1 MANYL
6 AELTLIDYSFLKFL
20 PSLIAASAVFLA
32 RWTLDQSK
40 HPWVCSLSA
49 FRSHFPF
56 TSWMNKTTKIT
67 TCLLQNPTLEHY
79 TRYKASELK
88 TTVSALQDLQLNAN
102 QCSLKAICEK
112 YKQPKVWYHTSIS
125 LFKICVL
132 SQLKAQLDN
141 ETTHYSSYHIS
152 WQDFLGLTVQ
162 VRGNSDF
169 PKSASIAVLGIK
181 GSVFLTMD
189 NNCALS

>member
-49 FRSHFPF
+49 SWSHFPLP
-56 TSWMNKTTKIT
+56 SWMNKTTKIT
-67 TCLLQNPTLEHY
+67 ICLLQNPTLEHY

-102 QCSLKAICEK
+102 QCSLKAISEK
-112 YKQPKVWYHTSIS
+112 YKQPKVWYHSSIS
-125 LFKICVL
+125 LFTSKRCVL
-132 SQLKAQLDN
+132 SQLDN
-141 ETTHYSSYHIS
+141 ETTHYSYHIS

-181 GSVFLTMD
+181 GSVFLTVD

>member
-49 FRSHFPF
+49 FLPHFPLL
-56 TSWMNKTTKIT
+56 SWMNKTTKIT
-67 TCLLQNPTLEHY
+67 TRLLQNPTLEHY

-102 QCSLKAICEK
+102 QCSLKAISEK
-112 YKQPKVWYHTSIS
+112 YKQPKVWYHSSIS
-125 LFKICVL
+125 LFTSKDAFCLNLIWDYTLLLSHLMTRFSRFDSSSAWQLWLPQICFNRCSRNQRFCL
-132 SQLKAQLDN
+132 SDHGQ
-141 ETTHYSSYHIS
+141 
-152 WQDFLGLTVQ
+152 
-162 VRGNSDF
+162 
-169 PKSASIAVLGIK
+169 
-181 GSVFLTMD
+181 
-189 NNCALS
+189 